1 MNAATK
7 VGALVVVGLVLAG
20 YFILRIES
28 ESVDGERG
36 KHFRV
41 RMADAQGLID
51 KSPVF
56 IRGVRVGRVVKLRL
70 DGESVLGELLLR
82 PEVTLHE
89 GAAASVSS
97 VGLLGQKQL
106 VVKQG
111 DMGAPELAE
120 GTELE
125 GSISVTLDEVIARMG
140 EIGQDVK
147 DVTASVKAAVAS
159 PESERQIQET
169 VRGMSGVVKQVET
182 ALERSQGELRSTARA
197 VDRFARAAADI
208 VQRLDGFLAANRVGG
223 AQGTGGSGR
232 GELSTFVSRMNNT
245 AANLEDITGR
255 VQRGEGTLGQ
265 LVSGDGGDLGDG
277 VRSLQEGVGQL
288 SGALSILDEMRVSVG
303 LRGDWLAGRDQ
314 AKGFLQL
321 QVQPRGNGFLRLEAV
336 GEPFGLQSEHLD
348 ETGTLVRSYQGPL
361 AFSAQLGLRPLQNL
375 GVRAGLTESRLGA
388 GVDAFFFDDRL
399 RLGLDAWDFGR
410 GSLRPHVRLEAAWM
424 LYAPLYVIAGWDE
437 PLNVDRGLS
446 SGWVGAGVWWD
457 IVKPRAHTRPAEA
470 AEVRPQVTP
479 KSSR

>member
-1 MNAATK
+1 VNAATK

-36 KHFRV
+36 KHYRV

-70 DGESVLGELLLR
+70 DGDSVLGELLLR
-82 PEVTLHE
+82 PEVVLRE

-106 VVKQG
+106 VVNQG
-111 DMGAPELAE
+111 PAEAPELAE

-125 GSISVTLDEVIARMG
+125 GSVSMTLDEVIARLG

-147 DVTASVKAAVAS
+147 DVTSSVKMAVAT
-159 PESERQIQET
+159 PETERDIQET
-169 VRGMSGVVKQVET
+169 LRGMSGVVTQVET
-182 ALERSQGELRSTARA
+182 ALEQNQGELRATAKS
-197 VDRFARAAADI
+197 VERFARATADI
-208 VQRLDGFLAANRVGG
+208 VHRLDAFLAANHVG
-223 AQGTGGSGR
+223 APEGTGGSGR
-232 GELSTFVSRMNNT
+232 GEVSTLVSRLNAT

-255 VQRGEGTLGQ
+255 VQRGEGTLGE
-265 LVSGDGGDLGDG
+265 LVVGDGGDLGEG
-277 VRSLQEGVGQL
+277 VRSLQEGMGQL
-288 SGALSILDEMRVSVG
+288 SSAVGALEQTRVSLG
-303 LRGDWLAGRDQ
+303 LRGDWLAGRNQ

-321 QVQPRGNGFLRLEAV
+321 QVQPGGNGFLRLEAV
-336 GEPFGLQSEHLD
+336 GEPFGLQSEHPD
-348 ETGTLVRSYQGPL
+348 EGGALVRSYQGPL
-361 AFSAQLGLRPLQNL
+361 AFSAQLGMRVWPAL

-388 GVDAFFFDDRL
+388 GLDAFLFDDRL
-399 RLGLDAWDFGR
+399 RLGVDAWDFGR
-410 GSLRPHVRLEAAWM
+410 GNLRPHVRVEAAWT

-437 PLNVDRGLS
+437 PLNLDRGLS
-446 SGWVGAGVWWD
+446 SGWIGAGLWLD
-457 IVKPRAHTRPAEA
+457 LVKPARPTPAH
-470 AEVRPQVTP
+470 
-479 KSSR
+479 

>member
-1 MNAATK
+1 MSAATK
-7 VGALVVVGLVLAG
+7 VGALVVVGLLLAG

-36 KHFRV
+36 KHYRV

-70 DGESVLGELLLR
+70 DGDSVVGELLLR
-82 PEVTLHE
+82 PEVVLRE

-106 VVKQG
+106 VVSQG
-111 DMGAPELAE
+111 PAEAPELAQ

-125 GSISVTLDEVIARMG
+125 GSVSMTLDEVIARLG
-140 EIGQDVK
+140 AIGQDVK
-147 DVTASVKAAVAS
+147 DVTSSVKTAVAT
-159 PESERQIQET
+159 PQAEHDIQET
-169 VRGMSGVVKQVET
+169 LRGMSGVVTQVET
-182 ALERSQGELRSTARA
+182 ALERNQGELRATAKS
-197 VDRFARAAADI
+197 VERFARATADI
-208 VQRLDGFLAANRVGG
+208 VHRLDAFLAANRVG
-223 AQGTGGSGR
+223 APEGTGGSGR
-232 GELSTFVSRMNNT
+232 GEVATLVGRLNAT

-255 VQRGEGTLGQ
+255 VQRGEGTLGE
-265 LVSGDGGDLGDG
+265 LVAGDGGELGEG
-277 VRSLQEGVGQL
+277 VRSLQEGMGQL
-288 SGALSILDEMRVSVG
+288 SSAVGALEQTRVSLG
-303 LRGDWLAGRDQ
+303 LRGDWLAGRNQ

-336 GEPFGLQSEHLD
+336 GEPFGLQSEHPD
-348 ETGTLVRSYQGPL
+348 EQGNLVRSYQGPL
-361 AFSAQLGLRPLQNL
+361 AFSAQLGMRLWPAL

-388 GVDAFFFDDRL
+388 GLDAYLFDDRL
-399 RLGLDAWDFGR
+399 RLGVDAWDFGR
-410 GSLRPHVRLEAAWM
+410 GNLRPHVRLEAAWT

-446 SGWVGAGVWWD
+446 SGWVGAGLWLD
-457 IVKPRAHTRPAEA
+457 LVKPA
-470 AEVRPQVTP
+470 P
-479 KSSR
+479 KPSH